1 MFAKNMIA
9 MFKKNPLIQYAGL
22 PITSADIRLCF
33 PNLASPQKKIQ
44 ALEKSGEIIR
54 LKRNLYIVNSELGGK
69 ATDPCLCANHLYGP
83 SYISVQWAM
92 RYYGMIPERV
102 YLMTS
107 ITTKRSRE
115 FRTPLGTFSYMHVPA
130 SYFPIGVKSIEEDS
144 VGFLIAGREKALC
157 DTILYDSFVPH
168 KSVKALYIYLEED
181 MRLDMD
187 ILYELDTDIIQKC
200 AETGPK
206 SQIFTNLIKIIKR

>member
-1 MFAKNMIA
+1 MIA